1 MFGLSVNHAY
11 AGPGIFINDGTDDGC
26 IWTFDKEDYSPI
38 GDYFGNTAPADKD
51 SAGRNSPASVK
62 YHIPS
67 IQQLGGAATLK
78 CLSKDRDTQTDRVLF
93 YGNSKEQGSI
103 SLTLGGELFV
113 NNGNL
118 GLGGG
123 TDTKAMRIG
132 SMATLT
138 GPSGL
143 RSLAIGAG
151 EIATVASGDDA
162 IAIGTA
168 AQAAHVGSIALGLQ
182 STTELPSLVKD
193 VTINGIKLSAFAG
206 SNPASVLSIGN
217 DTLKRSITNVG
228 AGRVSKDSTDAVNG
242 SQLYAVAEQATLGWN
257 LTANGTDKSRVSPGD
272 TVDLSNSD
280 GNFVIGKHGTGVT
293 FNLAPDLKVTS
304 LVAGNTFLDT
314 NGLVIT
320 GGPSM
325 TVFGIDAAHLNIRH
339 VADGA
344 VTATST
350 DAVNGRQLFAVSEQ
364 AASGWR
370 LTVNGMDK
378 SRVAPGDMVDLSN
391 SDGNLVLSKHGTGVT
406 FNLAPDLK
414 VTSLVAGNTFLD
426 TNGLVITGGP
436 SMTVSGIDAGH
447 LNIRHVADGAV
458 TATSTD
464 AVNGRQLFAVS
475 EQAAS
480 GWSLTVNG
488 MDKSRVGP
496 GDTVDLSNSDGNLV
510 LSKHGTGVTFNLAP
524 DLKVTSLVAGNTFL
538 DTNGLV
544 ITGGPSMTVFG
555 IDAAHLNIRHV
566 ADGAVTATST
576 DAVNGRQL
584 FAVSEQA
591 ASGWSL
597 TVNGMDKSRVAP
609 GDMVD
614 LSNSDGN
621 LVLSKHGT
629 GVTFN
634 LAPDLKVTSL
644 VAGNTFLDTNGL
656 VITGGPS
663 MTVFGIDAAHLN
675 IRHVADGAVTATST
689 DAVNG
694 RQLFAVSEQA
704 ASGWRLTVNGMDKSR
719 VAPGDMVDLSNS
731 DGNLV
736 LSKHGTG
743 VTFNLAPDLKVT
755 SLVAGNTFLD
765 TNGLVITGG
774 PSMTV
779 SGIDAGHL
787 NIRHVAD
794 GAVTAT
800 STDAVNGRQLF
811 AVSEQAASGWSLTVN
826 GMDKSRV
833 GPGDTV
839 DLSNSDGNLVLSK
852 HGTGVTFNLAPD
864 LKVTS
869 LVAGNTFLDTNG
881 LVITGGP
888 SMTVSGI
895 DAGQL
900 KISHVADGAVTVTST
915 DAVNGSQLHR
925 VAHTIAEHLGGDA
938 HVNADGSVIG
948 PQYTVQKKR
957 YKTIYDAFGGVDE
970 NLSNINDILHDIESG
985 GGIKY
990 FHANSIGADS
1000 RALGTNS
1007 IAVGS
1012 DSVAS
1017 GEGSISVGNGAQA
1030 SAHGSVA
1037 LGENAAAPD
1046 ANSVALGAGSK
1057 TSEVVATKGTTING
1071 QYYDF
1076 AGDAPSGTVSVGDK
1090 GAERTITNVAA
1101 GRISVESTDAVNG
1114 SQLNAVNQA
1123 IENLAAGVTENDK
1136 FSVKYDRHSDGT
1148 KKNSMT
1154 LQGWDS
1160 ATPVVLANV
1169 ADGVHKNDA
1178 VNVSQL
1184 KAGLSTT
1191 LGEAKAYTDQT
1202 ALQTLDQANAYTDKK
1217 FGKLNEDI
1225 VATRIEARQ
1234 AAAIG
1239 LAAASLRYDDRPG
1252 KISAAIGGGFWR
1264 GEGAVALGLG
1274 HTSEDQRMRSNLSAA
1289 TSGGNWGMGAG
1300 FSYTFN

>member
-1 MFGLSVNHAY
+1 MPGLFSSTFLSGNFRNKIRDYISCFCLFMFGLSVNHAY

-280 GNFVIGKHGTGVT
+280 GNLVLSKKGKDVT
-293 FNLAPDLKVTS
+293 FNLAS
-304 LVAGNTFLDT
+304 
-314 NGLVIT
+314 
-320 GGPSM
+320 
-325 TVFGIDAAHLNIRH
+325 
-339 VADGA
+339 
-344 VTATST
+344 
-350 DAVNGRQLFAVSEQ
+350 
-364 AASGWR
+364 
-370 LTVNGMDK
+370 
-378 SRVAPGDMVDLSN
+378 
-391 SDGNLVLSKHGTGVT
+391 
-406 FNLAPDLK
+406 DLK

-510 LSKHGTGVTFNLAP
+510 LSKKGKDVTFNLA
-524 DLKVTSLVAGNTFL
+524 S
-538 DTNGLV
+538 
-544 ITGGPSMTVFG
+544 
-555 IDAAHLNIRHV
+555 
-566 ADGAVTATST
+566 
-576 DAVNGRQL
+576 
-584 FAVSEQA
+584 
-591 ASGWSL
+591 
-597 TVNGMDKSRVAP
+597 
-609 GDMVD
+609 
-614 LSNSDGN
+614 
-621 LVLSKHGT
+621 
-629 GVTFN
+629 
-634 LAPDLKVTSL
+634 
-644 VAGNTFLDTNGL
+644 
-656 VITGGPS
+656 
-663 MTVFGIDAAHLN
+663 
-675 IRHVADGAVTATST
+675 
-689 DAVNG
+689 
-694 RQLFAVSEQA
+694 
-704 ASGWRLTVNGMDKSR
+704 
-719 VAPGDMVDLSNS
+719 
-731 DGNLV
+731 
-736 LSKHGTG
+736 
-743 VTFNLAPDLKVT
+743 
-755 SLVAGNTFLD
+755 
-765 TNGLVITGG
+765 
-774 PSMTV
+774 
-779 SGIDAGHL
+779 
-787 NIRHVAD
+787 
-794 GAVTAT
+794 
-800 STDAVNGRQLF
+800 
-811 AVSEQAASGWSLTVN
+811 
-826 GMDKSRV
+826 
-833 GPGDTV
+833 
-839 DLSNSDGNLVLSK
+839 
-852 HGTGVTFNLAPD
+852 D

>member
-1 MFGLSVNHAY
+1 MPGLFSSTFLSGNFRNKIRDYISCFCLFMFGLSVNHAY

-257 LTANGTDKSRVSPGD
+257 LT
-272 TVDLSNSD
+272 
-280 GNFVIGKHGTGVT
+280 
-293 FNLAPDLKVTS
+293 
-304 LVAGNTFLDT
+304 
-314 NGLVIT
+314 
-320 GGPSM
+320 
-325 TVFGIDAAHLNIRH
+325 
-339 VADGA
+339 
-344 VTATST
+344 
-350 DAVNGRQLFAVSEQ
+350 
-364 AASGWR
+364 
-370 LTVNGMDK
+370 
-378 SRVAPGDMVDLSN
+378 
-391 SDGNLVLSKHGTGVT
+391 
-406 FNLAPDLK
+406 
-414 VTSLVAGNTFLD
+414 
-426 TNGLVITGGP
+426 
-436 SMTVSGIDAGH
+436 
-447 LNIRHVADGAV
+447 
-458 TATSTD
+458 
-464 AVNGRQLFAVS
+464 
-475 EQAAS
+475 
-480 GWSLTVNG
+480 VNG

-510 LSKHGTGVTFNLAP
+510 LSKHGTGVTFNLAR

-634 LAPDLKVTSL
+634 LARDLKVTSL

-704 ASGWRLTVNGMDKSR
+704 ASGWSLTVNGMDKSR

-743 VTFNLAPDLKVT
+743 VTFNLARDLKVT

-852 HGTGVTFNLAPD
+852 KGKDVTFNLASD

>member
-1 MFGLSVNHAY
+1 MPGLFSSTFLSGNFRNKIRDYISCFCLFMFGLSVNHAY

-280 GNFVIGKHGTGVT
+280 GNFVIG
-293 FNLAPDLKVTS
+293 
-304 LVAGNTFLDT
+304 
-314 NGLVIT
+314 
-320 GGPSM
+320 
-325 TVFGIDAAHLNIRH
+325 
-339 VADGA
+339 
-344 VTATST
+344 
-350 DAVNGRQLFAVSEQ
+350 
-364 AASGWR
+364 
-370 LTVNGMDK
+370 
-378 SRVAPGDMVDLSN
+378 
-391 SDGNLVLSKHGTGVT
+391 
-406 FNLAPDLK
+406 
-414 VTSLVAGNTFLD
+414 
-426 TNGLVITGGP
+426 
-436 SMTVSGIDAGH
+436 
-447 LNIRHVADGAV
+447 
-458 TATSTD
+458 
-464 AVNGRQLFAVS
+464 
-475 EQAAS
+475 
-480 GWSLTVNG
+480 
-488 MDKSRVGP
+488 
-496 GDTVDLSNSDGNLV
+496 
-510 LSKHGTGVTFNLAP
+510 
-524 DLKVTSLVAGNTFL
+524 
-538 DTNGLV
+538 
-544 ITGGPSMTVFG
+544 
-555 IDAAHLNIRHV
+555 
-566 ADGAVTATST
+566 
-576 DAVNGRQL
+576 
-584 FAVSEQA
+584 
-591 ASGWSL
+591 
-597 TVNGMDKSRVAP
+597 
-609 GDMVD
+609 
-614 LSNSDGN
+614 
-621 LVLSKHGT
+621 KHGT

>member
-1 MFGLSVNHAY
+1 MPGLFSSTFLSGNFRNKIRDYISCFCLFMFGLSVNHAY

-364 AASGWR
+364 AASGWN
-370 LTVNGMDK
+370 LT
-378 SRVAPGDMVDLSN
+378 A
-391 SDGNLVLSKHGTGVT
+391 
-406 FNLAPDLK
+406 
-414 VTSLVAGNTFLD
+414 
-426 TNGLVITGGP
+426 
-436 SMTVSGIDAGH
+436 
-447 LNIRHVADGAV
+447 
-458 TATSTD
+458 
-464 AVNGRQLFAVS
+464 
-475 EQAAS
+475 
-480 GWSLTVNG
+480 
-488 MDKSRVGP
+488 
-496 GDTVDLSNSDGNLV
+496 
-510 LSKHGTGVTFNLAP
+510 
-524 DLKVTSLVAGNTFL
+524 
-538 DTNGLV
+538 
-544 ITGGPSMTVFG
+544 
-555 IDAAHLNIRHV
+555 
-566 ADGAVTATST
+566 
-576 DAVNGRQL
+576 
-584 FAVSEQA
+584 
-591 ASGWSL
+591 
-597 TVNGMDKSRVAP
+597 
-609 GDMVD
+609 
-614 LSNSDGN
+614 
-621 LVLSKHGT
+621 
-629 GVTFN
+629 
-634 LAPDLKVTSL
+634 
-644 VAGNTFLDTNGL
+644 
-656 VITGGPS
+656 
-663 MTVFGIDAAHLN
+663 
-675 IRHVADGAVTATST
+675 
-689 DAVNG
+689 
-694 RQLFAVSEQA
+694 
-704 ASGWRLTVNGMDKSR
+704 NGMDKSR

>member
-1 MFGLSVNHAY
+1 MPGLFSSTFLSGNFRNKIRDYISCFCLFMFGLSVNHAY

-325 TVFGIDAAHLNIRH
+325 TVFGIDAAHLKI
-339 VADGA
+339 
-344 VTATST
+344 S
-350 DAVNGRQLFAVSEQ
+350 
-364 AASGWR
+364 
-370 LTVNGMDK
+370 
-378 SRVAPGDMVDLSN
+378 
-391 SDGNLVLSKHGTGVT
+391 
-406 FNLAPDLK
+406 
-414 VTSLVAGNTFLD
+414 
-426 TNGLVITGGP
+426 
-436 SMTVSGIDAGH
+436 
-447 LNIRHVADGAV
+447 HVADGAV

-510 LSKHGTGVTFNLAP
+510 LSKKGKDVTFNLAS

-555 IDAAHLNIRHV
+555 IDAAHL
-566 ADGAVTATST
+566 
-576 DAVNGRQL
+576 
-584 FAVSEQA
+584 
-591 ASGWSL
+591 
-597 TVNGMDKSRVAP
+597 
-609 GDMVD
+609 
-614 LSNSDGN
+614 
-621 LVLSKHGT
+621 
-629 GVTFN
+629 
-634 LAPDLKVTSL
+634 
-644 VAGNTFLDTNGL
+644 
-656 VITGGPS
+656 
-663 MTVFGIDAAHLN
+663 
-675 IRHVADGAVTATST
+675 
-689 DAVNG
+689 
-694 RQLFAVSEQA
+694 
-704 ASGWRLTVNGMDKSR
+704 
-719 VAPGDMVDLSNS
+719 
-731 DGNLV
+731 
-736 LSKHGTG
+736 
-743 VTFNLAPDLKVT
+743 
-755 SLVAGNTFLD
+755 
-765 TNGLVITGG
+765 
-774 PSMTV
+774 
-779 SGIDAGHL
+779 
-787 NIRHVAD
+787 
-794 GAVTAT
+794 
-800 STDAVNGRQLF
+800 
-811 AVSEQAASGWSLTVN
+811 
-826 GMDKSRV
+826 
-833 GPGDTV
+833 
-839 DLSNSDGNLVLSK
+839 
-852 HGTGVTFNLAPD
+852 
-864 LKVTS
+864 
-869 LVAGNTFLDTNG
+869 
-881 LVITGGP
+881 
-888 SMTVSGI
+888 
-895 DAGQL
+895 
-900 KISHVADGAVTVTST
+900 KISHVADGTVTVTST

-970 NLSNINDILHDIESG
+970 NLANINDILHDIESG

-1202 ALQTLDQANAYTDKK
+1202 ALQTLDQANAYTEK
-1217 FGKLNEDI
+1217 
-1225 VATRIEARQ
+1225 
-1234 AAAIG
+1234 
-1239 LAAASLRYDDRPG
+1239 S
-1252 KISAAIGGGFWR
+1252 
-1264 GEGAVALGLG
+1264 
-1274 HTSEDQRMRSNLSAA
+1274 
-1289 TSGGNWGMGAG
+1289 SG
-1300 FSYTFN
+1300 S

>member
-1 MFGLSVNHAY
+1 MPGLFSSTFLSGNFRNKIRDYISCFCLFMFGLSVNHAY

-370 LTVNGMDK
+370 
-378 SRVAPGDMVDLSN
+378 
-391 SDGNLVLSKHGTGVT
+391 
-406 FNLAPDLK
+406 
-414 VTSLVAGNTFLD
+414 
-426 TNGLVITGGP
+426 
-436 SMTVSGIDAGH
+436 
-447 LNIRHVADGAV
+447 
-458 TATSTD
+458 
-464 AVNGRQLFAVS
+464 
-475 EQAAS
+475 
-480 GWSLTVNG
+480 
-488 MDKSRVGP
+488 
-496 GDTVDLSNSDGNLV
+496 
-510 LSKHGTGVTFNLAP
+510 
-524 DLKVTSLVAGNTFL
+524 
-538 DTNGLV
+538 
-544 ITGGPSMTVFG
+544 
-555 IDAAHLNIRHV
+555 
-566 ADGAVTATST
+566 
-576 DAVNGRQL
+576 
-584 FAVSEQA
+584 
-591 ASGWSL
+591 L

>member
-1 MFGLSVNHAY
+1 MPGLFSSTFLSGNFRNKIRDYISCFCLFMFGLSVNHAY

-293 FNLAPDLKVTS
+293 FNLAS
-304 LVAGNTFLDT
+304 
-314 NGLVIT
+314 
-320 GGPSM
+320 
-325 TVFGIDAAHLNIRH
+325 
-339 VADGA
+339 
-344 VTATST
+344 
-350 DAVNGRQLFAVSEQ
+350 
-364 AASGWR
+364 
-370 LTVNGMDK
+370 
-378 SRVAPGDMVDLSN
+378 
-391 SDGNLVLSKHGTGVT
+391 
-406 FNLAPDLK
+406 DLK

-447 LNIRHVADGAV
+447 LKISHIANGAV

-510 LSKHGTGVTFNLAP
+510 LSKKGKDVTFNLA
-524 DLKVTSLVAGNTFL
+524 S
-538 DTNGLV
+538 
-544 ITGGPSMTVFG
+544 
-555 IDAAHLNIRHV
+555 
-566 ADGAVTATST
+566 
-576 DAVNGRQL
+576 
-584 FAVSEQA
+584 
-591 ASGWSL
+591 
-597 TVNGMDKSRVAP
+597 
-609 GDMVD
+609 
-614 LSNSDGN
+614 
-621 LVLSKHGT
+621 
-629 GVTFN
+629 
-634 LAPDLKVTSL
+634 
-644 VAGNTFLDTNGL
+644 
-656 VITGGPS
+656 
-663 MTVFGIDAAHLN
+663 
-675 IRHVADGAVTATST
+675 
-689 DAVNG
+689 
-694 RQLFAVSEQA
+694 
-704 ASGWRLTVNGMDKSR
+704 
-719 VAPGDMVDLSNS
+719 
-731 DGNLV
+731 
-736 LSKHGTG
+736 
-743 VTFNLAPDLKVT
+743 
-755 SLVAGNTFLD
+755 
-765 TNGLVITGG
+765 
-774 PSMTV
+774 
-779 SGIDAGHL
+779 
-787 NIRHVAD
+787 
-794 GAVTAT
+794 
-800 STDAVNGRQLF
+800 
-811 AVSEQAASGWSLTVN
+811 
-826 GMDKSRV
+826 
-833 GPGDTV
+833 
-839 DLSNSDGNLVLSK
+839 
-852 HGTGVTFNLAPD
+852 D

-900 KISHVADGAVTVTST
+900 KISHVADGTVTST

-970 NLSNINDILHDIESG
+970 NLANINDILHDIESG

>member
-1 MFGLSVNHAY
+1 MPGLFSSTFLSGNFRNKIRDYISCFCLFMFGLSVNHAY

-364 AASGWR
+364 AASGW
-370 LTVNGMDK
+370 
-378 SRVAPGDMVDLSN
+378 
-391 SDGNLVLSKHGTGVT
+391 
-406 FNLAPDLK
+406 
-414 VTSLVAGNTFLD
+414 
-426 TNGLVITGGP
+426 
-436 SMTVSGIDAGH
+436 
-447 LNIRHVADGAV
+447 
-458 TATSTD
+458 
-464 AVNGRQLFAVS
+464 
-475 EQAAS
+475 
-480 GWSLTVNG
+480 SLTVNG

-544 ITGGPSMTVFG
+544 ITGGPSMTVSG
-555 IDAAHLNIRHV
+555 IDAA
-566 ADGAVTATST
+566 
-576 DAVNGRQL
+576 
-584 FAVSEQA
+584 
-591 ASGWSL
+591 
-597 TVNGMDKSRVAP
+597 
-609 GDMVD
+609 
-614 LSNSDGN
+614 
-621 LVLSKHGT
+621 
-629 GVTFN
+629 
-634 LAPDLKVTSL
+634 
-644 VAGNTFLDTNGL
+644 
-656 VITGGPS
+656 
-663 MTVFGIDAAHLN
+663 
-675 IRHVADGAVTATST
+675 
-689 DAVNG
+689 
-694 RQLFAVSEQA
+694 
-704 ASGWRLTVNGMDKSR
+704 
-719 VAPGDMVDLSNS
+719 
-731 DGNLV
+731 
-736 LSKHGTG
+736 
-743 VTFNLAPDLKVT
+743 
-755 SLVAGNTFLD
+755 
-765 TNGLVITGG
+765 
-774 PSMTV
+774 
-779 SGIDAGHL
+779 HL

>member
-1 MFGLSVNHAY
+1 MPGLFSSTFLSGNFRNKIRDYISCFCLFMFGLSVNHAY

-325 TVFGIDAAHLNIRH
+325 TVFGIDAAHLKISH

-364 AASGWR
+364 AASGWS

-496 GDTVDLSNSDGNLV
+496 GDTVDLSNSDGNLAI
-510 LSKHGTGVTFNLAP
+510 SKKGTGVTFNLAS
-524 DLKVTSLVAGNTFL
+524 DLKVTSLVAGN
-538 DTNGLV
+538 
-544 ITGGPSMTVFG
+544 
-555 IDAAHLNIRHV
+555 
-566 ADGAVTATST
+566 
-576 DAVNGRQL
+576 
-584 FAVSEQA
+584 
-591 ASGWSL
+591 SL
-597 TVNGMDKSRVAP
+597 
-609 GDMVD
+609 
-614 LSNSDGN
+614 
-621 LVLSKHGT
+621 
-629 GVTFN
+629 
-634 LAPDLKVTSL
+634 
-644 VAGNTFLDTNGL
+644 
-656 VITGGPS
+656 
-663 MTVFGIDAAHLN
+663 
-675 IRHVADGAVTATST
+675 
-689 DAVNG
+689 
-694 RQLFAVSEQA
+694 
-704 ASGWRLTVNGMDKSR
+704 
-719 VAPGDMVDLSNS
+719 
-731 DGNLV
+731 
-736 LSKHGTG
+736 
-743 VTFNLAPDLKVT
+743 
-755 SLVAGNTFLD
+755 LD

-787 NIRHVAD
+787 KISHVAN

-852 HGTGVTFNLAPD
+852 KGKDVTFNLASD

-970 NLSNINDILHDIESG
+970 NLANINDILHDIESG

-1225 VATRIEARQ
+1225 MATRIEARQ

>member
-325 TVFGIDAAHLNIRH
+325 TVFGIDAA
-339 VADGA
+339 
-344 VTATST
+344 
-350 DAVNGRQLFAVSEQ
+350 
-364 AASGWR
+364 
-370 LTVNGMDK
+370 
-378 SRVAPGDMVDLSN
+378 
-391 SDGNLVLSKHGTGVT
+391 
-406 FNLAPDLK
+406 
-414 VTSLVAGNTFLD
+414 
-426 TNGLVITGGP
+426 
-436 SMTVSGIDAGH
+436 
-447 LNIRHVADGAV
+447 
-458 TATSTD
+458 
-464 AVNGRQLFAVS
+464 
-475 EQAAS
+475 
-480 GWSLTVNG
+480 
-488 MDKSRVGP
+488 
-496 GDTVDLSNSDGNLV
+496 
-510 LSKHGTGVTFNLAP
+510 
-524 DLKVTSLVAGNTFL
+524 
-538 DTNGLV
+538 
-544 ITGGPSMTVFG
+544 
-555 IDAAHLNIRHV
+555 
-566 ADGAVTATST
+566 
-576 DAVNGRQL
+576 
-584 FAVSEQA
+584 
-591 ASGWSL
+591 
-597 TVNGMDKSRVAP
+597 
-609 GDMVD
+609 
-614 LSNSDGN
+614 
-621 LVLSKHGT
+621 
-629 GVTFN
+629 
-634 LAPDLKVTSL
+634 
-644 VAGNTFLDTNGL
+644 
-656 VITGGPS
+656 
-663 MTVFGIDAAHLN
+663 
-675 IRHVADGAVTATST
+675 
-689 DAVNG
+689 
-694 RQLFAVSEQA
+694 
-704 ASGWRLTVNGMDKSR
+704 
-719 VAPGDMVDLSNS
+719 
-731 DGNLV
+731 
-736 LSKHGTG
+736 
-743 VTFNLAPDLKVT
+743 
-755 SLVAGNTFLD
+755 
-765 TNGLVITGG
+765 
-774 PSMTV
+774 
-779 SGIDAGHL
+779 HL

>member
-1 MFGLSVNHAY
+1 MPGLFSSTFLSGNFRNKIRDYISCFCLFMFGLSVNHAY

-325 TVFGIDAAHLNIRH
+325 TVFGIDAGHLNIRH

-364 AASGWR
+364 AASGWS

-378 SRVAPGDMVDLSN
+378 SRVGPGDTVDLSN
-391 SDGNLVLSKHGTGVT
+391 SDGNLVLSKKGKDVT
-406 FNLAPDLK
+406 FNLASDLK

-510 LSKHGTGVTFNLAP
+510 LSKQGKDVTFNLA
-524 DLKVTSLVAGNTFL
+524 S
-538 DTNGLV
+538 
-544 ITGGPSMTVFG
+544 
-555 IDAAHLNIRHV
+555 
-566 ADGAVTATST
+566 
-576 DAVNGRQL
+576 
-584 FAVSEQA
+584 
-591 ASGWSL
+591 
-597 TVNGMDKSRVAP
+597 
-609 GDMVD
+609 
-614 LSNSDGN
+614 
-621 LVLSKHGT
+621 
-629 GVTFN
+629 
-634 LAPDLKVTSL
+634 
-644 VAGNTFLDTNGL
+644 
-656 VITGGPS
+656 
-663 MTVFGIDAAHLN
+663 
-675 IRHVADGAVTATST
+675 
-689 DAVNG
+689 
-694 RQLFAVSEQA
+694 
-704 ASGWRLTVNGMDKSR
+704 
-719 VAPGDMVDLSNS
+719 
-731 DGNLV
+731 
-736 LSKHGTG
+736 
-743 VTFNLAPDLKVT
+743 
-755 SLVAGNTFLD
+755 
-765 TNGLVITGG
+765 
-774 PSMTV
+774 
-779 SGIDAGHL
+779 
-787 NIRHVAD
+787 
-794 GAVTAT
+794 
-800 STDAVNGRQLF
+800 
-811 AVSEQAASGWSLTVN
+811 
-826 GMDKSRV
+826 
-833 GPGDTV
+833 
-839 DLSNSDGNLVLSK
+839 
-852 HGTGVTFNLAPD
+852 D

>member
-1 MFGLSVNHAY
+1 MLGLFSSTFLNSNFRNKRRDYISCFCLFMFGLSVNHAH
-11 AGPGIFINDGTDDGC
+11 AGAGIFINDGTDDGC
-26 IWTFDKEDYSPI
+26 TWTFDKTGYSPI
-38 GDYFGNTAPADKD
+38 GNYFGNTAPSDKE
-51 SAGRNSPASVK
+51 SAGRNDASSEK

-78 CLSKDRDTQTDRVLF
+78 CLSKDRDTQTDRALF
-93 YGNSKEQGSI
+93 YGNSKGQGST

-132 SMATLT
+132 SMVTLT

-151 EIATVASGDDA
+151 EIATRASGDDA

-168 AQAAHVGSIALGLQ
+168 AQATHVGSIALGLQ

-193 VTINGIKLSAFAG
+193 VIINGIKLSAFAG

-257 LTANGTDKSRVSPGD
+257 LTVNGTDKSRVSPGG

-280 GNFVIGKHGTGVT
+280 GNLVLSKHGNGVT

-325 TVFGIDAAHLNIRH
+325 TVSGIDAAHLKISHVADGAVTATSTDAVTGGQLYAVAEQAASGWSLTVNGMDKSRVGPGDTVDLSNSDGNFVIGKKGKDVTFNLAPDLKVTSLVAGNTFLDTNGLVITGGPSMTVSGIDAGQLKIRH

-350 DAVNGRQLFAVSEQ
+350 DAVNGGQLHRVAEQ
-364 AASGWR
+364 AASGWS

-378 SRVAPGDMVDLSN
+378 SRVSPGDTVDLSN
-391 SDGNLVLSKHGTGVT
+391 GDGNLVLSKHGNGVT

-458 TATSTD
+458 T
-464 AVNGRQLFAVS
+464 
-475 EQAAS
+475 
-480 GWSLTVNG
+480 
-488 MDKSRVGP
+488 
-496 GDTVDLSNSDGNLV
+496 
-510 LSKHGTGVTFNLAP
+510 
-524 DLKVTSLVAGNTFL
+524 
-538 DTNGLV
+538 
-544 ITGGPSMTVFG
+544 
-555 IDAAHLNIRHV
+555 
-566 ADGAVTATST
+566 
-576 DAVNGRQL
+576 
-584 FAVSEQA
+584 
-591 ASGWSL
+591 
-597 TVNGMDKSRVAP
+597 
-609 GDMVD
+609 
-614 LSNSDGN
+614 
-621 LVLSKHGT
+621 
-629 GVTFN
+629 
-634 LAPDLKVTSL
+634 
-644 VAGNTFLDTNGL
+644 
-656 VITGGPS
+656 
-663 MTVFGIDAAHLN
+663 
-675 IRHVADGAVTATST
+675 
-689 DAVNG
+689 
-694 RQLFAVSEQA
+694 
-704 ASGWRLTVNGMDKSR
+704 
-719 VAPGDMVDLSNS
+719 
-731 DGNLV
+731 
-736 LSKHGTG
+736 
-743 VTFNLAPDLKVT
+743 
-755 SLVAGNTFLD
+755 
-765 TNGLVITGG
+765 
-774 PSMTV
+774 
-779 SGIDAGHL
+779 
-787 NIRHVAD
+787 
-794 GAVTAT
+794 
-800 STDAVNGRQLF
+800 
-811 AVSEQAASGWSLTVN
+811 
-826 GMDKSRV
+826 
-833 GPGDTV
+833 
-839 DLSNSDGNLVLSK
+839 
-852 HGTGVTFNLAPD
+852 
-864 LKVTS
+864 
-869 LVAGNTFLDTNG
+869 
-881 LVITGGP
+881 
-888 SMTVSGI
+888 
-895 DAGQL
+895 
-900 KISHVADGAVTVTST
+900 VTST

-938 HVNADGSVIG
+938 HVNADGSVTG
-948 PQYTVQKKR
+948 PKYTVQKKS
-957 YKTIYDAFGGVDE
+957 YETIYDAFGGVDE
-970 NLSNINDILHDIESG
+970 NLANINDILRDIGNG

-1000 RALGTNS
+1000 RALGMNS

-1012 DSVAS
+1012 GSVAS
-1017 GEGSISVGNGAQA
+1017 GEGSISVGSGAQA

-1046 ANSVALGAGSK
+1046 ASSVALGAGSK
-1057 TSEVVATKGTTING
+1057 TSEVVATKGMTING
-1071 QYYDF
+1071 RRYDF

-1123 IENLAAGVTENDK
+1123 IENLAAGVAESDK
-1136 FSVKYDRHSDGT
+1136 FSVKYDRHPDGT

>member
-11 AGPGIFINDGTDDGC
+11 AGPGIFINDGTDGGC

-151 EIATVASGDDA
+151 EITTVASGDDA

-325 TVFGIDAAHLNIRH
+325 TV
-339 VADGA
+339 
-344 VTATST
+344 
-350 DAVNGRQLFAVSEQ
+350 
-364 AASGWR
+364 
-370 LTVNGMDK
+370 
-378 SRVAPGDMVDLSN
+378 
-391 SDGNLVLSKHGTGVT
+391 
-406 FNLAPDLK
+406 
-414 VTSLVAGNTFLD
+414 
-426 TNGLVITGGP
+426 
-436 SMTVSGIDAGH
+436 
-447 LNIRHVADGAV
+447 
-458 TATSTD
+458 
-464 AVNGRQLFAVS
+464 
-475 EQAAS
+475 
-480 GWSLTVNG
+480 
-488 MDKSRVGP
+488 
-496 GDTVDLSNSDGNLV
+496 
-510 LSKHGTGVTFNLAP
+510 
-524 DLKVTSLVAGNTFL
+524 
-538 DTNGLV
+538 
-544 ITGGPSMTVFG
+544 
-555 IDAAHLNIRHV
+555 
-566 ADGAVTATST
+566 
-576 DAVNGRQL
+576 
-584 FAVSEQA
+584 
-591 ASGWSL
+591 
-597 TVNGMDKSRVAP
+597 
-609 GDMVD
+609 
-614 LSNSDGN
+614 
-621 LVLSKHGT
+621 
-629 GVTFN
+629 
-634 LAPDLKVTSL
+634 
-644 VAGNTFLDTNGL
+644 
-656 VITGGPS
+656 
-663 MTVFGIDAAHLN
+663 
-675 IRHVADGAVTATST
+675 
-689 DAVNG
+689 
-694 RQLFAVSEQA
+694 
-704 ASGWRLTVNGMDKSR
+704 
-719 VAPGDMVDLSNS
+719 
-731 DGNLV
+731 
-736 LSKHGTG
+736 
-743 VTFNLAPDLKVT
+743 
-755 SLVAGNTFLD
+755 
-765 TNGLVITGG
+765 
-774 PSMTV
+774 
-779 SGIDAGHL
+779 
-787 NIRHVAD
+787 
-794 GAVTAT
+794 
-800 STDAVNGRQLF
+800 
-811 AVSEQAASGWSLTVN
+811 
-826 GMDKSRV
+826 
-833 GPGDTV
+833 
-839 DLSNSDGNLVLSK
+839 
-852 HGTGVTFNLAPD
+852 
-864 LKVTS
+864 
-869 LVAGNTFLDTNG
+869 
-881 LVITGGP
+881 
-888 SMTVSGI
+888 SGI

-970 NLSNINDILHDIESG
+970 NLANINDILHDIESG

>member
-1 MFGLSVNHAY
+1 
-11 AGPGIFINDGTDDGC
+11 
-26 IWTFDKEDYSPI
+26 
-38 GDYFGNTAPADKD
+38 
-51 SAGRNSPASVK
+51 
-62 YHIPS
+62 
-67 IQQLGGAATLK
+67 
-78 CLSKDRDTQTDRVLF
+78 
-93 YGNSKEQGSI
+93 
-103 SLTLGGELFV
+103 
-113 NNGNL
+113 
-118 GLGGG
+118 
-123 TDTKAMRIG
+123 MRIG

-293 FNLAPDLKVTS
+293 FNLAS
-304 LVAGNTFLDT
+304 
-314 NGLVIT
+314 
-320 GGPSM
+320 
-325 TVFGIDAAHLNIRH
+325 
-339 VADGA
+339 
-344 VTATST
+344 
-350 DAVNGRQLFAVSEQ
+350 
-364 AASGWR
+364 
-370 LTVNGMDK
+370 
-378 SRVAPGDMVDLSN
+378 
-391 SDGNLVLSKHGTGVT
+391 
-406 FNLAPDLK
+406 
-414 VTSLVAGNTFLD
+414 
-426 TNGLVITGGP
+426 
-436 SMTVSGIDAGH
+436 
-447 LNIRHVADGAV
+447 
-458 TATSTD
+458 
-464 AVNGRQLFAVS
+464 
-475 EQAAS
+475 
-480 GWSLTVNG
+480 
-488 MDKSRVGP
+488 
-496 GDTVDLSNSDGNLV
+496 
-510 LSKHGTGVTFNLAP
+510 
-524 DLKVTSLVAGNTFL
+524 
-538 DTNGLV
+538 
-544 ITGGPSMTVFG
+544 
-555 IDAAHLNIRHV
+555 
-566 ADGAVTATST
+566 
-576 DAVNGRQL
+576 
-584 FAVSEQA
+584 
-591 ASGWSL
+591 
-597 TVNGMDKSRVAP
+597 
-609 GDMVD
+609 
-614 LSNSDGN
+614 
-621 LVLSKHGT
+621 
-629 GVTFN
+629 
-634 LAPDLKVTSL
+634 
-644 VAGNTFLDTNGL
+644 
-656 VITGGPS
+656 
-663 MTVFGIDAAHLN
+663 
-675 IRHVADGAVTATST
+675 
-689 DAVNG
+689 
-694 RQLFAVSEQA
+694 
-704 ASGWRLTVNGMDKSR
+704 
-719 VAPGDMVDLSNS
+719 
-731 DGNLV
+731 
-736 LSKHGTG
+736 
-743 VTFNLAPDLKVT
+743 
-755 SLVAGNTFLD
+755 
-765 TNGLVITGG
+765 
-774 PSMTV
+774 
-779 SGIDAGHL
+779 
-787 NIRHVAD
+787 
-794 GAVTAT
+794 
-800 STDAVNGRQLF
+800 
-811 AVSEQAASGWSLTVN
+811 
-826 GMDKSRV
+826 
-833 GPGDTV
+833 
-839 DLSNSDGNLVLSK
+839 
-852 HGTGVTFNLAPD
+852 D

-900 KISHVADGAVTVTST
+900 KISHVADGTVTST

-970 NLSNINDILHDIESG
+970 NLANINDILHDIESG

>member
-1 MFGLSVNHAY
+1 AKT
-11 AGPGIFINDGTDDGC
+11 GIRRPTESF
-26 IWTFDKEDYSPI
+26 
-38 GDYFGNTAPADKD
+38 
-51 SAGRNSPASVK
+51 
-62 YHIPS
+62 
-67 IQQLGGAATLK
+67 
-78 CLSKDRDTQTDRVLF
+78 F

-293 FNLAPDLKVTS
+293 FNLAS
-304 LVAGNTFLDT
+304 
-314 NGLVIT
+314 
-320 GGPSM
+320 
-325 TVFGIDAAHLNIRH
+325 
-339 VADGA
+339 
-344 VTATST
+344 
-350 DAVNGRQLFAVSEQ
+350 
-364 AASGWR
+364 
-370 LTVNGMDK
+370 
-378 SRVAPGDMVDLSN
+378 
-391 SDGNLVLSKHGTGVT
+391 
-406 FNLAPDLK
+406 DLK

-447 LNIRHVADGAV
+447 LKISHIANGAV

-510 LSKHGTGVTFNLAP
+510 LSKKGKDVTFNLA
-524 DLKVTSLVAGNTFL
+524 S
-538 DTNGLV
+538 
-544 ITGGPSMTVFG
+544 
-555 IDAAHLNIRHV
+555 
-566 ADGAVTATST
+566 
-576 DAVNGRQL
+576 
-584 FAVSEQA
+584 
-591 ASGWSL
+591 
-597 TVNGMDKSRVAP
+597 
-609 GDMVD
+609 
-614 LSNSDGN
+614 
-621 LVLSKHGT
+621 
-629 GVTFN
+629 
-634 LAPDLKVTSL
+634 
-644 VAGNTFLDTNGL
+644 
-656 VITGGPS
+656 
-663 MTVFGIDAAHLN
+663 
-675 IRHVADGAVTATST
+675 
-689 DAVNG
+689 
-694 RQLFAVSEQA
+694 
-704 ASGWRLTVNGMDKSR
+704 
-719 VAPGDMVDLSNS
+719 
-731 DGNLV
+731 
-736 LSKHGTG
+736 
-743 VTFNLAPDLKVT
+743 
-755 SLVAGNTFLD
+755 
-765 TNGLVITGG
+765 
-774 PSMTV
+774 
-779 SGIDAGHL
+779 
-787 NIRHVAD
+787 
-794 GAVTAT
+794 
-800 STDAVNGRQLF
+800 
-811 AVSEQAASGWSLTVN
+811 
-826 GMDKSRV
+826 
-833 GPGDTV
+833 
-839 DLSNSDGNLVLSK
+839 
-852 HGTGVTFNLAPD
+852 D

-900 KISHVADGAVTVTST
+900 KISHVADGTVTST

-970 NLSNINDILHDIESG
+970 NLANINDILHDIESG

>member
-1 MFGLSVNHAY
+1 MPGLFSSTFLSGNFRNKIRDYISCFCLFMFGLSVNHAY

-325 TVFGIDAAHLNIRH
+325 TVFGIDAAHLKI
-339 VADGA
+339 
-344 VTATST
+344 S
-350 DAVNGRQLFAVSEQ
+350 
-364 AASGWR
+364 
-370 LTVNGMDK
+370 
-378 SRVAPGDMVDLSN
+378 
-391 SDGNLVLSKHGTGVT
+391 
-406 FNLAPDLK
+406 
-414 VTSLVAGNTFLD
+414 
-426 TNGLVITGGP
+426 
-436 SMTVSGIDAGH
+436 
-447 LNIRHVADGAV
+447 HVADGAV

-510 LSKHGTGVTFNLAP
+510 LSKKGKDVTFNLA
-524 DLKVTSLVAGNTFL
+524 S
-538 DTNGLV
+538 
-544 ITGGPSMTVFG
+544 
-555 IDAAHLNIRHV
+555 
-566 ADGAVTATST
+566 
-576 DAVNGRQL
+576 
-584 FAVSEQA
+584 
-591 ASGWSL
+591 
-597 TVNGMDKSRVAP
+597 
-609 GDMVD
+609 
-614 LSNSDGN
+614 
-621 LVLSKHGT
+621 
-629 GVTFN
+629 
-634 LAPDLKVTSL
+634 
-644 VAGNTFLDTNGL
+644 
-656 VITGGPS
+656 
-663 MTVFGIDAAHLN
+663 
-675 IRHVADGAVTATST
+675 
-689 DAVNG
+689 
-694 RQLFAVSEQA
+694 
-704 ASGWRLTVNGMDKSR
+704 
-719 VAPGDMVDLSNS
+719 
-731 DGNLV
+731 
-736 LSKHGTG
+736 
-743 VTFNLAPDLKVT
+743 
-755 SLVAGNTFLD
+755 
-765 TNGLVITGG
+765 
-774 PSMTV
+774 
-779 SGIDAGHL
+779 
-787 NIRHVAD
+787 
-794 GAVTAT
+794 
-800 STDAVNGRQLF
+800 
-811 AVSEQAASGWSLTVN
+811 
-826 GMDKSRV
+826 
-833 GPGDTV
+833 
-839 DLSNSDGNLVLSK
+839 
-852 HGTGVTFNLAPD
+852 D

-900 KISHVADGAVTVTST
+900 KISHVADGTVTVTST

-970 NLSNINDILHDIESG
+970 NLANINDILHDIESG

>member
-280 GNFVIGKHGTGVT
+280 GNFVIG
-293 FNLAPDLKVTS
+293 
-304 LVAGNTFLDT
+304 
-314 NGLVIT
+314 
-320 GGPSM
+320 
-325 TVFGIDAAHLNIRH
+325 
-339 VADGA
+339 
-344 VTATST
+344 
-350 DAVNGRQLFAVSEQ
+350 
-364 AASGWR
+364 
-370 LTVNGMDK
+370 
-378 SRVAPGDMVDLSN
+378 
-391 SDGNLVLSKHGTGVT
+391 
-406 FNLAPDLK
+406 
-414 VTSLVAGNTFLD
+414 
-426 TNGLVITGGP
+426 
-436 SMTVSGIDAGH
+436 
-447 LNIRHVADGAV
+447 
-458 TATSTD
+458 
-464 AVNGRQLFAVS
+464 
-475 EQAAS
+475 
-480 GWSLTVNG
+480 
-488 MDKSRVGP
+488 
-496 GDTVDLSNSDGNLV
+496 
-510 LSKHGTGVTFNLAP
+510 
-524 DLKVTSLVAGNTFL
+524 
-538 DTNGLV
+538 
-544 ITGGPSMTVFG
+544 
-555 IDAAHLNIRHV
+555 
-566 ADGAVTATST
+566 
-576 DAVNGRQL
+576 
-584 FAVSEQA
+584 
-591 ASGWSL
+591 
-597 TVNGMDKSRVAP
+597 
-609 GDMVD
+609 
-614 LSNSDGN
+614 
-621 LVLSKHGT
+621 KHGT

>member
-51 SAGRNSPASVK
+51 SVGRNSPASVK

-242 SQLYAVAEQATLGWN
+242 
-257 LTANGTDKSRVSPGD
+257 
-272 TVDLSNSD
+272 
-280 GNFVIGKHGTGVT
+280 
-293 FNLAPDLKVTS
+293 
-304 LVAGNTFLDT
+304 
-314 NGLVIT
+314 
-320 GGPSM
+320 
-325 TVFGIDAAHLNIRH
+325 
-339 VADGA
+339 
-344 VTATST
+344 
-350 DAVNGRQLFAVSEQ
+350 RQLFAVSEQ
-364 AASGWR
+364 AASGWS

-510 LSKHGTGVTFNLAP
+510 LSKKGKDVTFNLA
-524 DLKVTSLVAGNTFL
+524 S
-538 DTNGLV
+538 
-544 ITGGPSMTVFG
+544 
-555 IDAAHLNIRHV
+555 
-566 ADGAVTATST
+566 
-576 DAVNGRQL
+576 
-584 FAVSEQA
+584 
-591 ASGWSL
+591 
-597 TVNGMDKSRVAP
+597 
-609 GDMVD
+609 
-614 LSNSDGN
+614 
-621 LVLSKHGT
+621 
-629 GVTFN
+629 
-634 LAPDLKVTSL
+634 
-644 VAGNTFLDTNGL
+644 
-656 VITGGPS
+656 
-663 MTVFGIDAAHLN
+663 
-675 IRHVADGAVTATST
+675 
-689 DAVNG
+689 
-694 RQLFAVSEQA
+694 
-704 ASGWRLTVNGMDKSR
+704 
-719 VAPGDMVDLSNS
+719 
-731 DGNLV
+731 
-736 LSKHGTG
+736 
-743 VTFNLAPDLKVT
+743 
-755 SLVAGNTFLD
+755 
-765 TNGLVITGG
+765 
-774 PSMTV
+774 
-779 SGIDAGHL
+779 
-787 NIRHVAD
+787 
-794 GAVTAT
+794 
-800 STDAVNGRQLF
+800 
-811 AVSEQAASGWSLTVN
+811 
-826 GMDKSRV
+826 
-833 GPGDTV
+833 
-839 DLSNSDGNLVLSK
+839 
-852 HGTGVTFNLAPD
+852 D

-970 NLSNINDILHDIESG
+970 NLANINDILHDIESG

>member
-1 MFGLSVNHAY
+1 MPGLFSSTFLSGNFRNKIRDYISCFCLFMFGLSVNHAY

-325 TVFGIDAAHLNIRH
+325 TV
-339 VADGA
+339 
-344 VTATST
+344 
-350 DAVNGRQLFAVSEQ
+350 
-364 AASGWR
+364 
-370 LTVNGMDK
+370 
-378 SRVAPGDMVDLSN
+378 
-391 SDGNLVLSKHGTGVT
+391 
-406 FNLAPDLK
+406 
-414 VTSLVAGNTFLD
+414 
-426 TNGLVITGGP
+426 
-436 SMTVSGIDAGH
+436 SGIDAGH

-510 LSKHGTGVTFNLAP
+510 LSKKGKDVTFNLA
-524 DLKVTSLVAGNTFL
+524 S
-538 DTNGLV
+538 
-544 ITGGPSMTVFG
+544 
-555 IDAAHLNIRHV
+555 
-566 ADGAVTATST
+566 
-576 DAVNGRQL
+576 
-584 FAVSEQA
+584 
-591 ASGWSL
+591 
-597 TVNGMDKSRVAP
+597 
-609 GDMVD
+609 
-614 LSNSDGN
+614 
-621 LVLSKHGT
+621 
-629 GVTFN
+629 
-634 LAPDLKVTSL
+634 
-644 VAGNTFLDTNGL
+644 
-656 VITGGPS
+656 
-663 MTVFGIDAAHLN
+663 
-675 IRHVADGAVTATST
+675 
-689 DAVNG
+689 
-694 RQLFAVSEQA
+694 
-704 ASGWRLTVNGMDKSR
+704 
-719 VAPGDMVDLSNS
+719 
-731 DGNLV
+731 
-736 LSKHGTG
+736 
-743 VTFNLAPDLKVT
+743 
-755 SLVAGNTFLD
+755 
-765 TNGLVITGG
+765 
-774 PSMTV
+774 
-779 SGIDAGHL
+779 
-787 NIRHVAD
+787 
-794 GAVTAT
+794 
-800 STDAVNGRQLF
+800 
-811 AVSEQAASGWSLTVN
+811 
-826 GMDKSRV
+826 
-833 GPGDTV
+833 
-839 DLSNSDGNLVLSK
+839 
-852 HGTGVTFNLAPD
+852 D

>member
-1 MFGLSVNHAY
+1 MPGLFSSTFLSGNFRNKIRDYISCFCLFMFGLSVNHAY

-325 TVFGIDAAHLNIRH
+325 TVFGIDAAHLKI
-339 VADGA
+339 
-344 VTATST
+344 S
-350 DAVNGRQLFAVSEQ
+350 
-364 AASGWR
+364 
-370 LTVNGMDK
+370 
-378 SRVAPGDMVDLSN
+378 
-391 SDGNLVLSKHGTGVT
+391 
-406 FNLAPDLK
+406 
-414 VTSLVAGNTFLD
+414 
-426 TNGLVITGGP
+426 
-436 SMTVSGIDAGH
+436 
-447 LNIRHVADGAV
+447 HVADGAV

-496 GDTVDLSNSDGNLV
+496 GDTVDLSNSDGNLAI
-510 LSKHGTGVTFNLAP
+510 SKKGTGVTFNLAS
-524 DLKVTSLVAGNTFL
+524 DLKVTSLVAGNSLL

-544 ITGGPSMTVFG
+544 ITGGPSMTVSG
-555 IDAAHLNIRHV
+555 IDAGHLKISHIAN
-566 ADGAVTATST
+566 GAVTATST

-597 TVNGMDKSRVAP
+597 TVNGMDKSRVGP
-609 GDMVD
+609 GDTVD

-621 LVLSKHGT
+621 LAISKKGT

-634 LAPDLKVTSL
+634 LASDLKVTSL
-644 VAGNTFLDTNGL
+644 VAGN
-656 VITGGPS
+656 
-663 MTVFGIDAAHLN
+663 
-675 IRHVADGAVTATST
+675 
-689 DAVNG
+689 
-694 RQLFAVSEQA
+694 
-704 ASGWRLTVNGMDKSR
+704 
-719 VAPGDMVDLSNS
+719 
-731 DGNLV
+731 
-736 LSKHGTG
+736 
-743 VTFNLAPDLKVT
+743 
-755 SLVAGNTFLD
+755 SLLD

-787 NIRHVAD
+787 KISHIAN

-852 HGTGVTFNLAPD
+852 KGKDVTFNLASD

-900 KISHVADGAVTVTST
+900 KISHVADGTVTVTST

-970 NLSNINDILHDIESG
+970 NLANINDILHDIESG

>member
-1 MFGLSVNHAY
+1 MPGLFSSTFLSGNFRNKIRDYISCFCLFMFGLSVNHAY

-364 AASGWR
+364 AASGW
-370 LTVNGMDK
+370 
-378 SRVAPGDMVDLSN
+378 S
-391 SDGNLVLSKHGTGVT
+391 
-406 FNLAPDLK
+406 
-414 VTSLVAGNTFLD
+414 
-426 TNGLVITGGP
+426 
-436 SMTVSGIDAGH
+436 
-447 LNIRHVADGAV
+447 
-458 TATSTD
+458 
-464 AVNGRQLFAVS
+464 
-475 EQAAS
+475 
-480 GWSLTVNG
+480 
-488 MDKSRVGP
+488 
-496 GDTVDLSNSDGNLV
+496 
-510 LSKHGTGVTFNLAP
+510 
-524 DLKVTSLVAGNTFL
+524 
-538 DTNGLV
+538 
-544 ITGGPSMTVFG
+544 
-555 IDAAHLNIRHV
+555 
-566 ADGAVTATST
+566 
-576 DAVNGRQL
+576 
-584 FAVSEQA
+584 
-591 ASGWSL
+591 
-597 TVNGMDKSRVAP
+597 
-609 GDMVD
+609 
-614 LSNSDGN
+614 
-621 LVLSKHGT
+621 
-629 GVTFN
+629 
-634 LAPDLKVTSL
+634 
-644 VAGNTFLDTNGL
+644 
-656 VITGGPS
+656 
-663 MTVFGIDAAHLN
+663 
-675 IRHVADGAVTATST
+675 
-689 DAVNG
+689 
-694 RQLFAVSEQA
+694 
-704 ASGWRLTVNGMDKSR
+704 LTVNGMDKSR

>member
-1 MFGLSVNHAY
+1 MPGLFSSTFLSGNFRNKIRDYISCFCLFMFGLSVNHAY

-364 AASGWR
+364 AASGW
-370 LTVNGMDK
+370 
-378 SRVAPGDMVDLSN
+378 
-391 SDGNLVLSKHGTGVT
+391 
-406 FNLAPDLK
+406 
-414 VTSLVAGNTFLD
+414 
-426 TNGLVITGGP
+426 
-436 SMTVSGIDAGH
+436 
-447 LNIRHVADGAV
+447 
-458 TATSTD
+458 
-464 AVNGRQLFAVS
+464 
-475 EQAAS
+475 
-480 GWSLTVNG
+480 
-488 MDKSRVGP
+488 
-496 GDTVDLSNSDGNLV
+496 
-510 LSKHGTGVTFNLAP
+510 
-524 DLKVTSLVAGNTFL
+524 
-538 DTNGLV
+538 
-544 ITGGPSMTVFG
+544 
-555 IDAAHLNIRHV
+555 
-566 ADGAVTATST
+566 
-576 DAVNGRQL
+576 
-584 FAVSEQA
+584 
-591 ASGWSL
+591 SL

-663 MTVFGIDAAHLN
+663 MTVFGIDAAH
-675 IRHVADGAVTATST
+675 
-689 DAVNG
+689 
-694 RQLFAVSEQA
+694 
-704 ASGWRLTVNGMDKSR
+704 
-719 VAPGDMVDLSNS
+719 
-731 DGNLV
+731 
-736 LSKHGTG
+736 
-743 VTFNLAPDLKVT
+743 
-755 SLVAGNTFLD
+755 
-765 TNGLVITGG
+765 
-774 PSMTV
+774 
-779 SGIDAGHL
+779 
-787 NIRHVAD
+787 
-794 GAVTAT
+794 
-800 STDAVNGRQLF
+800 
-811 AVSEQAASGWSLTVN
+811 
-826 GMDKSRV
+826 
-833 GPGDTV
+833 
-839 DLSNSDGNLVLSK
+839 
-852 HGTGVTFNLAPD
+852 
-864 LKVTS
+864 
-869 LVAGNTFLDTNG
+869 
-881 LVITGGP
+881 
-888 SMTVSGI
+888 
-895 DAGQL
+895 L

>member
-1 MFGLSVNHAY
+1 MPGLFSSTFLSGNFRNKIRDYISCFCLFMFGLSVNHAY

-325 TVFGIDAAHLNIRH
+325 TVFGIDAA
-339 VADGA
+339 
-344 VTATST
+344 
-350 DAVNGRQLFAVSEQ
+350 
-364 AASGWR
+364 
-370 LTVNGMDK
+370 
-378 SRVAPGDMVDLSN
+378 
-391 SDGNLVLSKHGTGVT
+391 
-406 FNLAPDLK
+406 
-414 VTSLVAGNTFLD
+414 
-426 TNGLVITGGP
+426 
-436 SMTVSGIDAGH
+436 
-447 LNIRHVADGAV
+447 
-458 TATSTD
+458 
-464 AVNGRQLFAVS
+464 
-475 EQAAS
+475 
-480 GWSLTVNG
+480 
-488 MDKSRVGP
+488 
-496 GDTVDLSNSDGNLV
+496 
-510 LSKHGTGVTFNLAP
+510 
-524 DLKVTSLVAGNTFL
+524 
-538 DTNGLV
+538 
-544 ITGGPSMTVFG
+544 
-555 IDAAHLNIRHV
+555 
-566 ADGAVTATST
+566 
-576 DAVNGRQL
+576 
-584 FAVSEQA
+584 
-591 ASGWSL
+591 
-597 TVNGMDKSRVAP
+597 
-609 GDMVD
+609 
-614 LSNSDGN
+614 
-621 LVLSKHGT
+621 
-629 GVTFN
+629 
-634 LAPDLKVTSL
+634 
-644 VAGNTFLDTNGL
+644 
-656 VITGGPS
+656 
-663 MTVFGIDAAHLN
+663 
-675 IRHVADGAVTATST
+675 
-689 DAVNG
+689 
-694 RQLFAVSEQA
+694 
-704 ASGWRLTVNGMDKSR
+704 
-719 VAPGDMVDLSNS
+719 
-731 DGNLV
+731 
-736 LSKHGTG
+736 
-743 VTFNLAPDLKVT
+743 
-755 SLVAGNTFLD
+755 
-765 TNGLVITGG
+765 
-774 PSMTV
+774 
-779 SGIDAGHL
+779 HL

>member
-1 MFGLSVNHAY
+1 MPGLFSSTFLSGNFRNKIRDYISCFCLFMFGLSVNHAY

-325 TVFGIDAAHLNIRH
+325 TV
-339 VADGA
+339 
-344 VTATST
+344 S
-350 DAVNGRQLFAVSEQ
+350 
-364 AASGWR
+364 
-370 LTVNGMDK
+370 
-378 SRVAPGDMVDLSN
+378 
-391 SDGNLVLSKHGTGVT
+391 
-406 FNLAPDLK
+406 
-414 VTSLVAGNTFLD
+414 
-426 TNGLVITGGP
+426 
-436 SMTVSGIDAGH
+436 
-447 LNIRHVADGAV
+447 
-458 TATSTD
+458 
-464 AVNGRQLFAVS
+464 
-475 EQAAS
+475 
-480 GWSLTVNG
+480 
-488 MDKSRVGP
+488 
-496 GDTVDLSNSDGNLV
+496 
-510 LSKHGTGVTFNLAP
+510 
-524 DLKVTSLVAGNTFL
+524 
-538 DTNGLV
+538 
-544 ITGGPSMTVFG
+544 G

-591 ASGWSL
+591 ASGWS
-597 TVNGMDKSRVAP
+597 
-609 GDMVD
+609 
-614 LSNSDGN
+614 
-621 LVLSKHGT
+621 
-629 GVTFN
+629 
-634 LAPDLKVTSL
+634 
-644 VAGNTFLDTNGL
+644 
-656 VITGGPS
+656 
-663 MTVFGIDAAHLN
+663 
-675 IRHVADGAVTATST
+675 
-689 DAVNG
+689 
-694 RQLFAVSEQA
+694 
-704 ASGWRLTVNGMDKSR
+704 LTVNGMDKSR

>member
-280 GNFVIGKHGTGVT
+280 GNLVLSKKGKDVT
-293 FNLAPDLKVTS
+293 FNLAS
-304 LVAGNTFLDT
+304 
-314 NGLVIT
+314 
-320 GGPSM
+320 
-325 TVFGIDAAHLNIRH
+325 
-339 VADGA
+339 
-344 VTATST
+344 
-350 DAVNGRQLFAVSEQ
+350 
-364 AASGWR
+364 
-370 LTVNGMDK
+370 
-378 SRVAPGDMVDLSN
+378 
-391 SDGNLVLSKHGTGVT
+391 
-406 FNLAPDLK
+406 DLK

-510 LSKHGTGVTFNLAP
+510 LSKKGKDVTFNLA
-524 DLKVTSLVAGNTFL
+524 S
-538 DTNGLV
+538 
-544 ITGGPSMTVFG
+544 
-555 IDAAHLNIRHV
+555 
-566 ADGAVTATST
+566 
-576 DAVNGRQL
+576 
-584 FAVSEQA
+584 
-591 ASGWSL
+591 
-597 TVNGMDKSRVAP
+597 
-609 GDMVD
+609 
-614 LSNSDGN
+614 
-621 LVLSKHGT
+621 
-629 GVTFN
+629 
-634 LAPDLKVTSL
+634 
-644 VAGNTFLDTNGL
+644 
-656 VITGGPS
+656 
-663 MTVFGIDAAHLN
+663 
-675 IRHVADGAVTATST
+675 
-689 DAVNG
+689 
-694 RQLFAVSEQA
+694 
-704 ASGWRLTVNGMDKSR
+704 
-719 VAPGDMVDLSNS
+719 
-731 DGNLV
+731 
-736 LSKHGTG
+736 
-743 VTFNLAPDLKVT
+743 DLKVT

-852 HGTGVTFNLAPD
+852 KGKDVTFNLASD

>member
-364 AASGWR
+364 AASGWN
-370 LTVNGMDK
+370 LT
-378 SRVAPGDMVDLSN
+378 A
-391 SDGNLVLSKHGTGVT
+391 
-406 FNLAPDLK
+406 
-414 VTSLVAGNTFLD
+414 
-426 TNGLVITGGP
+426 
-436 SMTVSGIDAGH
+436 
-447 LNIRHVADGAV
+447 
-458 TATSTD
+458 
-464 AVNGRQLFAVS
+464 
-475 EQAAS
+475 
-480 GWSLTVNG
+480 
-488 MDKSRVGP
+488 
-496 GDTVDLSNSDGNLV
+496 
-510 LSKHGTGVTFNLAP
+510 
-524 DLKVTSLVAGNTFL
+524 
-538 DTNGLV
+538 
-544 ITGGPSMTVFG
+544 
-555 IDAAHLNIRHV
+555 
-566 ADGAVTATST
+566 
-576 DAVNGRQL
+576 
-584 FAVSEQA
+584 
-591 ASGWSL
+591 
-597 TVNGMDKSRVAP
+597 
-609 GDMVD
+609 
-614 LSNSDGN
+614 
-621 LVLSKHGT
+621 
-629 GVTFN
+629 
-634 LAPDLKVTSL
+634 
-644 VAGNTFLDTNGL
+644 
-656 VITGGPS
+656 
-663 MTVFGIDAAHLN
+663 
-675 IRHVADGAVTATST
+675 
-689 DAVNG
+689 
-694 RQLFAVSEQA
+694 
-704 ASGWRLTVNGMDKSR
+704 NGMDKSR

>member
-293 FNLAPDLKVTS
+293 FNLAS
-304 LVAGNTFLDT
+304 
-314 NGLVIT
+314 
-320 GGPSM
+320 
-325 TVFGIDAAHLNIRH
+325 
-339 VADGA
+339 
-344 VTATST
+344 
-350 DAVNGRQLFAVSEQ
+350 
-364 AASGWR
+364 
-370 LTVNGMDK
+370 
-378 SRVAPGDMVDLSN
+378 
-391 SDGNLVLSKHGTGVT
+391 
-406 FNLAPDLK
+406 DLK

-447 LNIRHVADGAV
+447 LKISHIANGAV

-510 LSKHGTGVTFNLAP
+510 LSKKGKDVTFNLA
-524 DLKVTSLVAGNTFL
+524 S
-538 DTNGLV
+538 
-544 ITGGPSMTVFG
+544 
-555 IDAAHLNIRHV
+555 
-566 ADGAVTATST
+566 
-576 DAVNGRQL
+576 
-584 FAVSEQA
+584 
-591 ASGWSL
+591 
-597 TVNGMDKSRVAP
+597 
-609 GDMVD
+609 
-614 LSNSDGN
+614 
-621 LVLSKHGT
+621 
-629 GVTFN
+629 
-634 LAPDLKVTSL
+634 
-644 VAGNTFLDTNGL
+644 
-656 VITGGPS
+656 
-663 MTVFGIDAAHLN
+663 
-675 IRHVADGAVTATST
+675 
-689 DAVNG
+689 
-694 RQLFAVSEQA
+694 
-704 ASGWRLTVNGMDKSR
+704 
-719 VAPGDMVDLSNS
+719 
-731 DGNLV
+731 
-736 LSKHGTG
+736 
-743 VTFNLAPDLKVT
+743 
-755 SLVAGNTFLD
+755 
-765 TNGLVITGG
+765 
-774 PSMTV
+774 
-779 SGIDAGHL
+779 
-787 NIRHVAD
+787 
-794 GAVTAT
+794 
-800 STDAVNGRQLF
+800 
-811 AVSEQAASGWSLTVN
+811 
-826 GMDKSRV
+826 
-833 GPGDTV
+833 
-839 DLSNSDGNLVLSK
+839 
-852 HGTGVTFNLAPD
+852 D

-900 KISHVADGAVTVTST
+900 KISHVADGTVTST

-970 NLSNINDILHDIESG
+970 NLANINDILHDIESG

>member
-1 MFGLSVNHAY
+1 MPGLFSSTFLSGNFRNKIRDYISCFCLFMFGLSVNHAY

-113 NNGNL
+113 NNGNI

-364 AASGWR
+364 AASGW
-370 LTVNGMDK
+370 
-378 SRVAPGDMVDLSN
+378 
-391 SDGNLVLSKHGTGVT
+391 
-406 FNLAPDLK
+406 
-414 VTSLVAGNTFLD
+414 
-426 TNGLVITGGP
+426 
-436 SMTVSGIDAGH
+436 
-447 LNIRHVADGAV
+447 
-458 TATSTD
+458 
-464 AVNGRQLFAVS
+464 
-475 EQAAS
+475 
-480 GWSLTVNG
+480 
-488 MDKSRVGP
+488 
-496 GDTVDLSNSDGNLV
+496 
-510 LSKHGTGVTFNLAP
+510 
-524 DLKVTSLVAGNTFL
+524 
-538 DTNGLV
+538 
-544 ITGGPSMTVFG
+544 
-555 IDAAHLNIRHV
+555 
-566 ADGAVTATST
+566 
-576 DAVNGRQL
+576 
-584 FAVSEQA
+584 
-591 ASGWSL
+591 SL

-621 LVLSKHGT
+621 LVLSKKGKD
-629 GVTFN
+629 VTFN
-634 LAPDLKVTSL
+634 LAS
-644 VAGNTFLDTNGL
+644 
-656 VITGGPS
+656 
-663 MTVFGIDAAHLN
+663 
-675 IRHVADGAVTATST
+675 
-689 DAVNG
+689 
-694 RQLFAVSEQA
+694 
-704 ASGWRLTVNGMDKSR
+704 
-719 VAPGDMVDLSNS
+719 
-731 DGNLV
+731 
-736 LSKHGTG
+736 
-743 VTFNLAPDLKVT
+743 
-755 SLVAGNTFLD
+755 
-765 TNGLVITGG
+765 
-774 PSMTV
+774 
-779 SGIDAGHL
+779 
-787 NIRHVAD
+787 
-794 GAVTAT
+794 
-800 STDAVNGRQLF
+800 
-811 AVSEQAASGWSLTVN
+811 
-826 GMDKSRV
+826 
-833 GPGDTV
+833 
-839 DLSNSDGNLVLSK
+839 
-852 HGTGVTFNLAPD
+852 D

-970 NLSNINDILHDIESG
+970 NLANINDILHDIESG

>member
-1 MFGLSVNHAY
+1 MPGLFSSTFLSGNFRNKIRDYISCFCLFMFGLSVNHAY

-576 DAVNGRQL
+576 DAVNG
-584 FAVSEQA
+584 
-591 ASGWSL
+591 
-597 TVNGMDKSRVAP
+597 
-609 GDMVD
+609 
-614 LSNSDGN
+614 
-621 LVLSKHGT
+621 
-629 GVTFN
+629 
-634 LAPDLKVTSL
+634 
-644 VAGNTFLDTNGL
+644 
-656 VITGGPS
+656 
-663 MTVFGIDAAHLN
+663 
-675 IRHVADGAVTATST
+675 
-689 DAVNG
+689 
-694 RQLFAVSEQA
+694 
-704 ASGWRLTVNGMDKSR
+704 
-719 VAPGDMVDLSNS
+719 
-731 DGNLV
+731 
-736 LSKHGTG
+736 
-743 VTFNLAPDLKVT
+743 
-755 SLVAGNTFLD
+755 
-765 TNGLVITGG
+765 
-774 PSMTV
+774 
-779 SGIDAGHL
+779 
-787 NIRHVAD
+787 
-794 GAVTAT
+794 
-800 STDAVNGRQLF
+800 
-811 AVSEQAASGWSLTVN
+811 
-826 GMDKSRV
+826 
-833 GPGDTV
+833 
-839 DLSNSDGNLVLSK
+839 
-852 HGTGVTFNLAPD
+852 
-864 LKVTS
+864 
-869 LVAGNTFLDTNG
+869 
-881 LVITGGP
+881 
-888 SMTVSGI
+888 
-895 DAGQL
+895 
-900 KISHVADGAVTVTST
+900 
-915 DAVNGSQLHR
+915 SQLHR

>member
-1 MFGLSVNHAY
+1 MPGLFSSTFLSGNFRNKIRDYISCFCLFMFGLSVNHAY

-325 TVFGIDAAHLNIRH
+325 TVFGIDAAHLKI
-339 VADGA
+339 
-344 VTATST
+344 S
-350 DAVNGRQLFAVSEQ
+350 
-364 AASGWR
+364 
-370 LTVNGMDK
+370 
-378 SRVAPGDMVDLSN
+378 
-391 SDGNLVLSKHGTGVT
+391 
-406 FNLAPDLK
+406 
-414 VTSLVAGNTFLD
+414 
-426 TNGLVITGGP
+426 
-436 SMTVSGIDAGH
+436 
-447 LNIRHVADGAV
+447 HVADGAV

-510 LSKHGTGVTFNLAP
+510 LSKKGKDVTFNLA
-524 DLKVTSLVAGNTFL
+524 S
-538 DTNGLV
+538 
-544 ITGGPSMTVFG
+544 
-555 IDAAHLNIRHV
+555 
-566 ADGAVTATST
+566 
-576 DAVNGRQL
+576 
-584 FAVSEQA
+584 
-591 ASGWSL
+591 
-597 TVNGMDKSRVAP
+597 
-609 GDMVD
+609 
-614 LSNSDGN
+614 
-621 LVLSKHGT
+621 
-629 GVTFN
+629 
-634 LAPDLKVTSL
+634 
-644 VAGNTFLDTNGL
+644 
-656 VITGGPS
+656 
-663 MTVFGIDAAHLN
+663 
-675 IRHVADGAVTATST
+675 
-689 DAVNG
+689 
-694 RQLFAVSEQA
+694 
-704 ASGWRLTVNGMDKSR
+704 
-719 VAPGDMVDLSNS
+719 
-731 DGNLV
+731 
-736 LSKHGTG
+736 
-743 VTFNLAPDLKVT
+743 
-755 SLVAGNTFLD
+755 
-765 TNGLVITGG
+765 
-774 PSMTV
+774 
-779 SGIDAGHL
+779 
-787 NIRHVAD
+787 
-794 GAVTAT
+794 
-800 STDAVNGRQLF
+800 
-811 AVSEQAASGWSLTVN
+811 
-826 GMDKSRV
+826 
-833 GPGDTV
+833 
-839 DLSNSDGNLVLSK
+839 
-852 HGTGVTFNLAPD
+852 D

-900 KISHVADGAVTVTST
+900 KISHVADGTVTVTST

-970 NLSNINDILHDIESG
+970 NLANINDILHDIESG

-1202 ALQTLDQANAYTDKK
+1202 ALQTLDQANAYTEK
-1217 FGKLNEDI
+1217 
-1225 VATRIEARQ
+1225 
-1234 AAAIG
+1234 
-1239 LAAASLRYDDRPG
+1239 S
-1252 KISAAIGGGFWR
+1252 
-1264 GEGAVALGLG
+1264 
-1274 HTSEDQRMRSNLSAA
+1274 
-1289 TSGGNWGMGAG
+1289 SG
-1300 FSYTFN
+1300 S

>member
-1 MFGLSVNHAY
+1 MFGLSVNHAH
-11 AGPGIFINDGTDDGC
+11 AGAGIFINDGTDDGC
-26 IWTFDKEDYSPI
+26 TWTFDKTGYSPI
-38 GDYFGNTAPADKD
+38 GNYFGNTAPSDKE
-51 SAGRNSPASVK
+51 SAGRNDASSEK

-78 CLSKDRDTQTDRVLF
+78 CLSKDRDTQTDRALF
-93 YGNSKEQGSI
+93 YGNSKGQGST

-132 SMATLT
+132 SMVTLT

-151 EIATVASGDDA
+151 EIATRASGDDA

-168 AQAAHVGSIALGLQ
+168 AQATHVGSIALGLQ

-193 VTINGIKLSAFAG
+193 VIINGIKLSAFAG

-257 LTANGTDKSRVSPGD
+257 LTVNGTDKSRVSPGG

-280 GNFVIGKHGTGVT
+280 GNLVLSKHGNGVT

-325 TVFGIDAAHLNIRH
+325 TVSGIDAAHLKISHVADGAVTATSTDAVTGGQLYAVAEQAASGWSLTVNGMDKSRVGPGDTVDLSNSDGNFVIGKKGKDVTFNLAPDLKVTSLVAGNTFLDTNGLVITGGPSMTVSGIDAGQLKIRH

-350 DAVNGRQLFAVSEQ
+350 DAVNGGQLHRVAEQ
-364 AASGWR
+364 AASGWS

-378 SRVAPGDMVDLSN
+378 SRVSPGDTVDLSN
-391 SDGNLVLSKHGTGVT
+391 GDGNLVLSKHGNGVT

-458 TATSTD
+458 T
-464 AVNGRQLFAVS
+464 
-475 EQAAS
+475 
-480 GWSLTVNG
+480 
-488 MDKSRVGP
+488 
-496 GDTVDLSNSDGNLV
+496 
-510 LSKHGTGVTFNLAP
+510 
-524 DLKVTSLVAGNTFL
+524 
-538 DTNGLV
+538 
-544 ITGGPSMTVFG
+544 
-555 IDAAHLNIRHV
+555 
-566 ADGAVTATST
+566 
-576 DAVNGRQL
+576 
-584 FAVSEQA
+584 
-591 ASGWSL
+591 
-597 TVNGMDKSRVAP
+597 
-609 GDMVD
+609 
-614 LSNSDGN
+614 
-621 LVLSKHGT
+621 
-629 GVTFN
+629 
-634 LAPDLKVTSL
+634 
-644 VAGNTFLDTNGL
+644 
-656 VITGGPS
+656 
-663 MTVFGIDAAHLN
+663 
-675 IRHVADGAVTATST
+675 
-689 DAVNG
+689 
-694 RQLFAVSEQA
+694 
-704 ASGWRLTVNGMDKSR
+704 
-719 VAPGDMVDLSNS
+719 
-731 DGNLV
+731 
-736 LSKHGTG
+736 
-743 VTFNLAPDLKVT
+743 
-755 SLVAGNTFLD
+755 
-765 TNGLVITGG
+765 
-774 PSMTV
+774 
-779 SGIDAGHL
+779 
-787 NIRHVAD
+787 
-794 GAVTAT
+794 
-800 STDAVNGRQLF
+800 
-811 AVSEQAASGWSLTVN
+811 
-826 GMDKSRV
+826 
-833 GPGDTV
+833 
-839 DLSNSDGNLVLSK
+839 
-852 HGTGVTFNLAPD
+852 
-864 LKVTS
+864 
-869 LVAGNTFLDTNG
+869 
-881 LVITGGP
+881 
-888 SMTVSGI
+888 
-895 DAGQL
+895 
-900 KISHVADGAVTVTST
+900 VTST

-938 HVNADGSVIG
+938 HVNADGSVTG
-948 PQYTVQKKR
+948 PKYTVQKKS
-957 YKTIYDAFGGVDE
+957 YETIYDAFGGVDE
-970 NLSNINDILHDIESG
+970 NLANINDILRDIGNG

-1000 RALGTNS
+1000 RALGMNS

-1012 DSVAS
+1012 GSVAS
-1017 GEGSISVGNGAQA
+1017 GEGSISVGSGAQA

-1046 ANSVALGAGSK
+1046 ASSVALGAGSK
-1057 TSEVVATKGTTING
+1057 TSEVVATKGMTING
-1071 QYYDF
+1071 RRYDF

-1123 IENLAAGVTENDK
+1123 IENLAAGVAESDK
-1136 FSVKYDRHSDGT
+1136 FSVKYDRHPDGT

>member
-364 AASGWR
+364 AASGW
-370 LTVNGMDK
+370 
-378 SRVAPGDMVDLSN
+378 
-391 SDGNLVLSKHGTGVT
+391 
-406 FNLAPDLK
+406 
-414 VTSLVAGNTFLD
+414 
-426 TNGLVITGGP
+426 
-436 SMTVSGIDAGH
+436 
-447 LNIRHVADGAV
+447 
-458 TATSTD
+458 
-464 AVNGRQLFAVS
+464 
-475 EQAAS
+475 
-480 GWSLTVNG
+480 
-488 MDKSRVGP
+488 
-496 GDTVDLSNSDGNLV
+496 
-510 LSKHGTGVTFNLAP
+510 
-524 DLKVTSLVAGNTFL
+524 
-538 DTNGLV
+538 
-544 ITGGPSMTVFG
+544 
-555 IDAAHLNIRHV
+555 
-566 ADGAVTATST
+566 
-576 DAVNGRQL
+576 
-584 FAVSEQA
+584 
-591 ASGWSL
+591 SL

-609 GDMVD
+609 GDM
-614 LSNSDGN
+614 
-621 LVLSKHGT
+621 
-629 GVTFN
+629 
-634 LAPDLKVTSL
+634 
-644 VAGNTFLDTNGL
+644 
-656 VITGGPS
+656 
-663 MTVFGIDAAHLN
+663 
-675 IRHVADGAVTATST
+675 
-689 DAVNG
+689 
-694 RQLFAVSEQA
+694 
-704 ASGWRLTVNGMDKSR
+704 
-719 VAPGDMVDLSNS
+719 
-731 DGNLV
+731 
-736 LSKHGTG
+736 
-743 VTFNLAPDLKVT
+743 
-755 SLVAGNTFLD
+755 
-765 TNGLVITGG
+765 
-774 PSMTV
+774 
-779 SGIDAGHL
+779 
-787 NIRHVAD
+787 
-794 GAVTAT
+794 
-800 STDAVNGRQLF
+800 
-811 AVSEQAASGWSLTVN
+811 
-826 GMDKSRV
+826 
-833 GPGDTV
+833 V

>member
-414 VTSLVAGNTFLD
+414 V
-426 TNGLVITGGP
+426 
-436 SMTVSGIDAGH
+436 
-447 LNIRHVADGAV
+447 
-458 TATSTD
+458 
-464 AVNGRQLFAVS
+464 
-475 EQAAS
+475 
-480 GWSLTVNG
+480 
-488 MDKSRVGP
+488 
-496 GDTVDLSNSDGNLV
+496 
-510 LSKHGTGVTFNLAP
+510 
-524 DLKVTSLVAGNTFL
+524 
-538 DTNGLV
+538 
-544 ITGGPSMTVFG
+544 
-555 IDAAHLNIRHV
+555 
-566 ADGAVTATST
+566 
-576 DAVNGRQL
+576 
-584 FAVSEQA
+584 
-591 ASGWSL
+591 
-597 TVNGMDKSRVAP
+597 
-609 GDMVD
+609 
-614 LSNSDGN
+614 
-621 LVLSKHGT
+621 
-629 GVTFN
+629 
-634 LAPDLKVTSL
+634 
-644 VAGNTFLDTNGL
+644 
-656 VITGGPS
+656 
-663 MTVFGIDAAHLN
+663 
-675 IRHVADGAVTATST
+675 
-689 DAVNG
+689 
-694 RQLFAVSEQA
+694 
-704 ASGWRLTVNGMDKSR
+704 
-719 VAPGDMVDLSNS
+719 
-731 DGNLV
+731 
-736 LSKHGTG
+736 
-743 VTFNLAPDLKVT
+743 
-755 SLVAGNTFLD
+755 
-765 TNGLVITGG
+765 
-774 PSMTV
+774 
-779 SGIDAGHL
+779 
-787 NIRHVAD
+787 
-794 GAVTAT
+794 
-800 STDAVNGRQLF
+800 
-811 AVSEQAASGWSLTVN
+811 
-826 GMDKSRV
+826 
-833 GPGDTV
+833 
-839 DLSNSDGNLVLSK
+839 
-852 HGTGVTFNLAPD
+852 
-864 LKVTS
+864 
-869 LVAGNTFLDTNG
+869 
-881 LVITGGP
+881 
-888 SMTVSGI
+888 
-895 DAGQL
+895 
-900 KISHVADGAVTVTST
+900 
-915 DAVNGSQLHR
+915 
-925 VAHTIAEHLGGDA
+925 
-938 HVNADGSVIG
+938 
-948 PQYTVQKKR
+948 
-957 YKTIYDAFGGVDE
+957 
-970 NLSNINDILHDIESG
+970 
-985 GGIKY
+985 
-990 FHANSIGADS
+990 
-1000 RALGTNS
+1000 
-1007 IAVGS
+1007 
-1012 DSVAS
+1012 
-1017 GEGSISVGNGAQA
+1017 
-1030 SAHGSVA
+1030 
-1037 LGENAAAPD
+1037 
-1046 ANSVALGAGSK
+1046 
-1057 TSEVVATKGTTING
+1057 
-1071 QYYDF
+1071 
-1076 AGDAPSGTVSVGDK
+1076 
-1090 GAERTITNVAA
+1090 
-1101 GRISVESTDAVNG
+1101 
-1114 SQLNAVNQA
+1114 
-1123 IENLAAGVTENDK
+1123 
-1136 FSVKYDRHSDGT
+1136 
-1148 KKNSMT
+1148 
-1154 LQGWDS
+1154 
-1160 ATPVVLANV
+1160 
-1169 ADGVHKNDA
+1169 
-1178 VNVSQL
+1178 
-1184 KAGLSTT
+1184 
-1191 LGEAKAYTDQT
+1191 
-1202 ALQTLDQANAYTDKK
+1202 
-1217 FGKLNEDI
+1217 
-1225 VATRIEARQ
+1225 
-1234 AAAIG
+1234 
-1239 LAAASLRYDDRPG
+1239 
-1252 KISAAIGGGFWR
+1252 
-1264 GEGAVALGLG
+1264 
-1274 HTSEDQRMRSNLSAA
+1274 
-1289 TSGGNWGMGAG
+1289 
-1300 FSYTFN
+1300 

>member
-1 MFGLSVNHAY
+1 MPGLFSSTFLSGNFRNKIRDYISCFCLFMFGLSVNHAY

-257 LTANGTDKSRVSPGD
+257 LT
-272 TVDLSNSD
+272 
-280 GNFVIGKHGTGVT
+280 
-293 FNLAPDLKVTS
+293 
-304 LVAGNTFLDT
+304 
-314 NGLVIT
+314 
-320 GGPSM
+320 
-325 TVFGIDAAHLNIRH
+325 
-339 VADGA
+339 
-344 VTATST
+344 
-350 DAVNGRQLFAVSEQ
+350 
-364 AASGWR
+364 
-370 LTVNGMDK
+370 
-378 SRVAPGDMVDLSN
+378 
-391 SDGNLVLSKHGTGVT
+391 
-406 FNLAPDLK
+406 
-414 VTSLVAGNTFLD
+414 
-426 TNGLVITGGP
+426 
-436 SMTVSGIDAGH
+436 
-447 LNIRHVADGAV
+447 
-458 TATSTD
+458 
-464 AVNGRQLFAVS
+464 
-475 EQAAS
+475 
-480 GWSLTVNG
+480 VNG

-510 LSKHGTGVTFNLAP
+510 LSKHGTGVTFNLAR

-634 LAPDLKVTSL
+634 LA
-644 VAGNTFLDTNGL
+644 
-656 VITGGPS
+656 
-663 MTVFGIDAAHLN
+663 
-675 IRHVADGAVTATST
+675 R
-689 DAVNG
+689 
-694 RQLFAVSEQA
+694 
-704 ASGWRLTVNGMDKSR
+704 
-719 VAPGDMVDLSNS
+719 
-731 DGNLV
+731 
-736 LSKHGTG
+736 
-743 VTFNLAPDLKVT
+743 DLKVT

-852 HGTGVTFNLAPD
+852 KGKDVTFNLASD

>member
-257 LTANGTDKSRVSPGD
+257 LTANGTDKSRVGPGD
-272 TVDLSNSD
+272 T
-280 GNFVIGKHGTGVT
+280 
-293 FNLAPDLKVTS
+293 
-304 LVAGNTFLDT
+304 
-314 NGLVIT
+314 
-320 GGPSM
+320 
-325 TVFGIDAAHLNIRH
+325 
-339 VADGA
+339 
-344 VTATST
+344 
-350 DAVNGRQLFAVSEQ
+350 
-364 AASGWR
+364 
-370 LTVNGMDK
+370 
-378 SRVAPGDMVDLSN
+378 VDLSN
-391 SDGNLVLSKHGTGVT
+391 SDGNLVLSKKGKDVT
-406 FNLAPDLK
+406 FNLASDLK

-480 GWSLTVNG
+480 GWNLTVNG

-510 LSKHGTGVTFNLAP
+510 LSKKGKDVTFNLA
-524 DLKVTSLVAGNTFL
+524 S
-538 DTNGLV
+538 
-544 ITGGPSMTVFG
+544 
-555 IDAAHLNIRHV
+555 
-566 ADGAVTATST
+566 
-576 DAVNGRQL
+576 
-584 FAVSEQA
+584 
-591 ASGWSL
+591 
-597 TVNGMDKSRVAP
+597 
-609 GDMVD
+609 
-614 LSNSDGN
+614 
-621 LVLSKHGT
+621 
-629 GVTFN
+629 
-634 LAPDLKVTSL
+634 
-644 VAGNTFLDTNGL
+644 
-656 VITGGPS
+656 
-663 MTVFGIDAAHLN
+663 
-675 IRHVADGAVTATST
+675 
-689 DAVNG
+689 
-694 RQLFAVSEQA
+694 
-704 ASGWRLTVNGMDKSR
+704 
-719 VAPGDMVDLSNS
+719 
-731 DGNLV
+731 
-736 LSKHGTG
+736 
-743 VTFNLAPDLKVT
+743 
-755 SLVAGNTFLD
+755 
-765 TNGLVITGG
+765 
-774 PSMTV
+774 
-779 SGIDAGHL
+779 
-787 NIRHVAD
+787 
-794 GAVTAT
+794 
-800 STDAVNGRQLF
+800 
-811 AVSEQAASGWSLTVN
+811 
-826 GMDKSRV
+826 
-833 GPGDTV
+833 
-839 DLSNSDGNLVLSK
+839 
-852 HGTGVTFNLAPD
+852 D